1 MLKEVSLPSEP
12 FATDSITERDL
23 AWKLGLVVLCLQM
36 FRECRL
42 VGERSLALCS
52 IPSGNM
58 FPTRG
63 NASLEERLVSMIL
76 APFLGTGES

>member
-1 MLKEVSLPSEP
+1 MLEEVSLPSEP
-12 FATDSITERDL
+12 FATDSVTERDL

-52 IPSGNM
+52 IPSGNT
-58 FPTRG
+58 FITRG
-63 NASLEERLVSMIL
+63 PACPEERLISIIL
-76 APFLGTGES
+76 APFLGTGEA